1 MEKRQKKMI
10 QIRGNNFKSQLIR
23 VRIKGWHGNLQ
34 VYDLILATQSWG
46 NRTRAKALKVSLFSI
61 G

>member
-1 MEKRQKKMI
+1 MI

-23 VRIKGWHGNLQ
+23 VRIKGWRGNLQ